1 MELPSSREF
10 LFMLRLINAQAMPSG
25 KWEWILRNPTG
36 QATEEPDMEE
46 SNGVP
51 QQFIPE
57 LPFNTRLIFGYF
69 IHCPS
74 TTPGV
79 KPPTTSEN
87 SVRYIIKII
96 VFSDHKNII
105 CVTVRGYGKTVQI
118 TAK

>member
-10 LFMLRLINAQAMPSG
+10 LFMLRLINVQAMPSG

-57 LPFNTRLIFGYF
+57 LPFNTGLIFGYF
-69 IHCPS
+69 IHCSS

-96 VFSDHKNII
+96 VFSDHKTII
-105 CVTVRGYGKTVQI
+105 CVTVCGYGKMVQI